1 MPKKRI
7 HRPSKRMRH
16 IEEFVNSDGMVQA
29 EVLFSDAQQT
39 ALDEHMDLFFAA
51 GKRAFKTYGRGV
63 VDVDFVTPGRMRTR
77 YCVESD
83 YNAEYLPQIQNAIR
97 TYDPM
102 TQIVLRIQFV
112 LPPDIY
118 SPREDRIT
126 SVWDI
131 FTQGEQACSS

>member
-1 MPKKRI
+1 
-7 HRPSKRMRH
+7 MRH
-16 IEEFVNSDGMVQA
+16 IEEFFDSDGMVQA
-29 EVLFSDAQQT
+29 EVLFSNAQQT

-51 GKRAFKTYGRGV
+51 GKRAFKTNGRGV
-63 VDVDFVTPGRMRTR
+63 VDVDFVTPGRMRTC

-112 LPPDIY
+112 LPLDIH

-131 FTQGEQACSS
+131 FTE